1 MITPNVLIPFE
12 SKSDH
17 RLAVTHVKIS
27 DPSCSS
33 SALFKTCVEKE
44 VDTFVFGSLLRLTR
58 VFNQFPSKYS
68 ACHKCHFFPTPE
80 CPHSMP
86 DPILSS
92 ATD

>member
-17 RLAVTHVKIS
+17 RLAVTHVKLS

-44 VDTFVFGSLLRLTR
+44 VVPFCLVL
-58 VFNQFPSKYS
+58 YS
-68 ACHKCHFFPTPE
+68 V
-80 CPHSMP
+80 
-86 DPILSS
+86 
-92 ATD
+92 

>member
-33 SALFKTCVEKE
+33 SVLFKMCVEKE
-44 VDTFVFGSLLRLTR
+44 VDGFAFGSLLHLTS
-58 VFNQFPSKYS
+58 VVNQFPSKYS
-68 ACHKCHFFPTPE
+68 A
-80 CPHSMP
+80 
-86 DPILSS
+86 
-92 ATD
+92 